1 MNTPPPFPHLP
12 QDATITNN
20 ILSSVKTPTP
30 LGNIINTP
38 KKRGN
43 DLMKLIQTILE
54 ETISIKPKSF

>member
-1 MNTPPPFPHLP
+1 MNTPPFQHLP
-12 QDATITNN
+12 QDATVTNN
-20 ILSSVKTPTP
+20 ILSSVKNPTP